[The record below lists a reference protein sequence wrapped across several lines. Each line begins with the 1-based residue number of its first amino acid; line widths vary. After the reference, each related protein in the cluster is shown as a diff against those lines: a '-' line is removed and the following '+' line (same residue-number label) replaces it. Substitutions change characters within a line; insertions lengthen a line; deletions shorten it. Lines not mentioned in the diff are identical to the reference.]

1 MLFISAGHFPRAP
14 GAAWKGFVEH
24 TEAVLW
30 VQELARRLPSAVV
43 VPSGTL
49 ESKVAFINARSQKES
64 LAVEVHFN
72 AGPNHS
78 GKGSETLYAPGSRRG
93 ALVAEEMQDALA
105 EHFTP
110 SRGIKPGWFQ
120 QNPSQP
126 ALYFL
131 RATKPTAIIIEPE
144 FIYHAD
150 LIREK
155 RSACCDSL
163 AKVMRGYTHDGRIV
177 DFA

>member
-1 MLFISAGHFPRAP
+1 MLFLSAGHSPRAP
-14 GAAWKGFVEH
+14 GASWKGFVEH
-24 TEAVLW
+24 TEAARW
-30 VQELARRLPSAVV
+30 VAELSRRLPSAYV

-49 ESKVAFINARSQKES
+49 ESKVAYINARSPKVA

-72 AGPNHS
+72 ASPSNS
-78 GKGSETLYAPGSRRG
+78 GRGCETLYAPGSRRG
-93 ALVAEEMQDALA
+93 ALVAEEINNALA
-105 EHFTP
+105 EHFFP
-110 SRGIKPGWFQ
+110 NRGIKPGWFQ

-150 LIREK
+150 SIREK
-155 RSACCDSL
+155 QSACCASL
-163 AKVMRGYTHDGRIV
+163 AKILRGYTHDGRIA
-177 DFA
+177 DYP